1 MTFSFSIKA
10 FLLFQ
15 GEEDGPYDSQ
25 VSEEQPS
32 LEDQTPLDTEQ
43 INQLPTEEREAY
55 LTEVKPKPE
64 KKKKKVKV
72 YYNLHDMLFPRGKV
86 AKLCRFRTMN
96 FSKIRLKEILVK
108 FELVKP

>member
-1 MTFSFSIKA
+1 
-10 FLLFQ
+10 
-15 GEEDGPYDSQ
+15 
-25 VSEEQPS
+25 
-32 LEDQTPLDTEQ
+32 
-43 INQLPTEEREAY
+43 
-55 LTEVKPKPE
+55 
-64 KKKKKVKV
+64 V